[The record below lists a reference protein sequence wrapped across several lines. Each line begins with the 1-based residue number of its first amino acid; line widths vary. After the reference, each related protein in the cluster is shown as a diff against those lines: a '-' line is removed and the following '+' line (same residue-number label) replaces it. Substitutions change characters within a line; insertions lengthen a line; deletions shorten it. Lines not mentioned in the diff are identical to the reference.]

1 MRLLSH
7 TYWRGSWVRFREPM
21 AAVEALARCRL
32 VTVNASDGA
41 QSRGLY
47 WTPRAHPRP
56 RVAVVAAH
64 PRVDFSQ
71 HYLFP
76 HLLRAGYACLGA
88 NLRSLNNDL
97 SCVHEQLLLDLAAY
111 LRWLQAEQGIERL
124 VWLGNSG
131 GGSLGCFYQQQAAA
145 EPAARLTH
153 TPAGRPVRLAA
164 EDMHAFSAMLVLAA
178 HTGQGAVLMETI
190 DPAVIDEA
198 DPLRSDPA
206 LDMYDPANGFRPAP
220 EWSRYA
226 PDFVRRY
233 RQAQRERVARL
244 DAIAHAHLARQAEAE
259 RVRGGPAFAAQ
270 PEAARRAVERQVA
283 YQPVMTVHRTLA
295 NLHYADNSLDP
306 SPRGYGSLLSE
317 RPDLMNLQLMGF
329 GRLQTP
335 DAWLSTWSGLSSRAN
350 ILLTGPA
357 VRIPCA
363 VVHAGRDLDVF
374 PQTHSQAIFRALGS
388 SDKQFF
394 EFPTRL
400 HYFEPEGDEDENQGA
415 QDLADALLPWL
426 QARVPS

>member
-88 NLRSLNNDL
+88 NLRSLNNDV
-97 SCVHEQLLLDLAAY
+97 SCVHEQLLLDLAAH
-111 LRWLQAEQGIERL
+111 LRWLQAERGIERI

-131 GGSLGCFYQQQAAA
+131 GGSLGCFYQHQAAA
-145 EPAARLTH
+145 APADRLTH
-153 TPAGRPVRLAA
+153 TPAGRPVRLGA
-164 EDMHAFSAMLVLAA
+164 EDMPAFSAMLVLAA

-198 DPLRSDPA
+198 DPLRSDSAPKVRVCA
-206 LDMYDPANGFRPAP
+206 RP
-220 EWSRYA
+220 ERSSR
-226 PDFVRRY
+226 
-233 RQAQRERVARL
+233 
-244 DAIAHAHLARQAEAE
+244 
-259 RVRGGPAFAAQ
+259 GSS
-270 PEAARRAVERQVA
+270 
-283 YQPVMTVHRTLA
+283 T
-295 NLHYADNSLDP
+295 P
-306 SPRGYGSLLSE
+306 S
-317 RPDLMNLQLMGF
+317 
-329 GRLQTP
+329 
-335 DAWLSTWSGLSSRAN
+335 SSRA
-350 ILLTGPA
+350 A
-357 VRIPCA
+357 VCSPKRPCTRA
-363 VVHAGRDLDVF
+363 TAD
-374 PQTHSQAIFRALGS
+374 RALRTTS
-388 SDKQFF
+388 STSASGTASPPMCSHTSQR
-394 EFPTRL
+394 PQ
-400 HYFEPEGDEDENQGA
+400 PC
-415 QDLADALLPWL
+415 
-426 QARVPS
+426 RVSASSPK